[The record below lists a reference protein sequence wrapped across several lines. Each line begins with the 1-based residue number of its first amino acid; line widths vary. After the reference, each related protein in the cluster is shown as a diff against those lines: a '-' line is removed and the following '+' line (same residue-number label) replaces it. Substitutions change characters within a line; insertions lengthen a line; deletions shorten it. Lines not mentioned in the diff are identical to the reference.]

1 MSSPSGSQR
10 WYFPGWTEA
19 IDRSSY
25 AERLREWDAKD
36 AQLAQAFE
44 EAQGNASA
52 ERAAQGELEA
62 HRATIAERERWHYD
76 VSPEDPRH
84 YREQVAPALFFPAP
98 GVFTDWSQPGA
109 ELLDKEINRYLK
121 GPPSAEQLA
130 ASLDQMARLM
140 ELEGQ

>member
-25 AERLREWDAKD
+25 AARLR
-36 AQLAQAFE
+36 
-44 EAQGNASA
+44 
-52 ERAAQGELEA
+52 
-62 HRATIAERERWHYD
+62 
-76 VSPEDPRH
+76 
-84 YREQVAPALFFPAP
+84 
-98 GVFTDWSQPGA
+98 SQPGA